1 LSKRQNNYLLESDIL
16 YRIVGVKLGKKIKL
30 LRTERGL
37 TQQDLADKI
46 NKTRALVSGI
56 EVTSQASPYTLA
68 DIANVLGVPYEY
80 LANENHSISIV
91 KENSSNY
98 SNLSDLSREAEKNSR
113 ENKLLLEIIE
123 SKNEIIKQLKEE
135 VKRLSK

>member
-1 LSKRQNNYLLESDIL
+1 
-16 YRIVGVKLGKKIKL
+16 VKLGKKIKL